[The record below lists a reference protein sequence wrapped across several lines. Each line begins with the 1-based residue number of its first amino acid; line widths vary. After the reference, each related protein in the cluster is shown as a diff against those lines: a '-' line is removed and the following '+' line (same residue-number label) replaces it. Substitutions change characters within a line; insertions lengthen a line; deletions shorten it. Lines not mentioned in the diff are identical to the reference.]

1 MANKMFVCAKM
12 SISFLIFQKPFG
24 GYFQILWIV
33 KRKPIKQRK
42 KLRKR
47 NKLIAIESYSLN
59 QDFNPSLEE
68 GRNLL
73 PSFHEKYTARTIV
86 DHQ

>member
-1 MANKMFVCAKM
+1 LRQNVDIVLD
-12 SISFLIFQKPFG
+12 ISKTFRRLFSNT
-24 GYFQILWIV
+24 LV